1 MVTGIIT
8 FFIIFAVIGC
18 ILYGRKLIKT
28 EKVDA
33 VFGNPERANGG
44 YHWVVAGSCS
54 ILLLWLYFS
63 WDIARSFFPNSA
75 NEICQAAKVRGSL
88 VPIKYIFP
96 IEQRSLK
103 STAFIHRETRNM
115 NKLRVK
121 LKLNLVLS

>member
-1 MVTGIIT
+1 MITGIFTIL
-8 FFIIFAVIGC
+8 IVLALVSSIF
-18 ILYGRKLIKT
+18 YGLKLIKT

-33 VFGNPERANGG
+33 VFGNPERAKGG

-115 NKLRVK
+115 NKLKVK
-121 LKLNLVLS
+121 LKTKI